1 MRLDKL
7 LDMILTIY
15 IADALGFVLAVAGV
29 IIFMVICLSLR
40 RKSQLRV
47 GAVQITGRAMGT
59 FYHITAHRCPRK
71 VTHDILKNAV
81 DAALNSIEEKMS
93 MYRKES
99 ELSRFNSHSSQQPFT
114 LSQETAEVFRISRQ
128 VSQESG
134 GAFDMT
140 LGPLVT
146 AWGFGPE
153 MVVDDPDE
161 ATIARFLE
169 QTGYQWV
176 EIFDD
181 NTVVKRR
188 PEVSC
193 DLSAVAKGY
202 GVDQV
207 AGALDRLGVSN
218 YLVEVG
224 GEVRTKGVNPDGR
237 IWRLAIEKPVDE
249 EQNHQ
254 LVVGLSGVSLAT
266 SGDYRIFRMNNGER
280 ISHEID
286 PRTGRPVTHPLA
298 SVSVIHPSCAWAD
311 AYATALMVLGPDKG
325 DEFALEHHLAVCLF
339 IRTPSGEFEVRQSPE
354 FTKYICQDEYGKSS
368 STGT

>member
-1 MRLDKL
+1 MRLDEL
-7 LDMILTIY
+7 YNQILAI
-15 IADALGFVLAVAGV
+15 IDADALGLVLVVSGAIVFLVMGL
-29 IIFMVICLSLR
+29 FFRWKNHS
-40 RKSQLRV
+40 RV
-47 GAVQITGRAMGT
+47 GAVHLTGTAMGT
-59 FYHITAHRCPRK
+59 FYHITAYRLPRN
-71 VTHDILKNAV
+71 VTPDFLKKSV
-81 DAALNSIEEKMS
+81 DSTLNLIEEKMS

-114 LSQETAEVFRISRQ
+114 MSQETAEVFRISRQ

-134 GAFDMT
+134 GAFDIT
-140 LGPLVT
+140 LGPLVN

-153 MVVDDPDE
+153 RVNGDPDE
-161 ATIARFLE
+161 ATIAILLK
-169 QTGYQWV
+169 QIGYQWV

-181 NTVVKRR
+181 NTVVKRH

-207 AGALDRLGVSN
+207 AGALDRMGVSN

-224 GEVRTKGVNPDGR
+224 GEVRTKGVNPDGQN
-237 IWRLAIEKPVDE
+237 WRLAIEKPVDE

-266 SGDYRIFRMNNGER
+266 SGDYRIFRMKNGER

-286 PRTGRPVTHPLA
+286 PKTGRPITHPLA

-325 DEFALEHHLAVCLF
+325 YEFALEHHLAVCLF
-339 IRTPSGEFEVRQSPE
+339 IRTPSGEFMVRQSPE
-354 FTKYICQDEYGKSS
+354 FTKYQN
-368 STGT
+368 